1 MNKLLSELKCLQE
14 KATEVNG
21 YIREVKSMIKS
32 NSFRCEGNP
41 PIDIN
46 NIPIFHIRKCSWDE
60 DCEPSGQQKYYA
72 FLLYYRKVLKE
83 VEKQIKIKKK
93 LLKIHNIESKVE
105 QEGDIAEL

>member
-32 NSFRCEGNP
+32 NNP

-46 NIPIFHIRKCSWDE
+46 NIPIFHIGKCSWDE

-83 VEKQIKIKKK
+83 IEKQIKIKKK
-93 LLKIHNIESKVE
+93 LLKVHNKEPKVE
-105 QEGDIAEL
+105 QEENIAEL

>member
-21 YIREVKSMIKS
+21 YIRELKSMIK
-32 NSFRCEGNP
+32 NP
-41 PIDIN
+41 PININ
-46 NIPIFHIRKCSWDE
+46 NIPIFHIGKCSWDE

-83 VEKQIKIKKK
+83 IEKQLKIKKRLVK
-93 LLKIHNIESKVE
+93 VYNKESKVE
-105 QEGDIAEL
+105 QEKNIAEL